1 VADVNK
7 GIINTGR
14 IGGDASVE
22 VHEEHIGDEV
32 SVSASNS
39 VVNLNSALENV
50 EQKLRVLA
58 SRDESLHQELQTLFQ
73 QLYRQLSEIPEQ
85 RQEEVDAITS
95 QAELVLAQT
104 AEDKPKRRLL
114 EISAEGLK
122 QAAAFVKDITPDL
135 LETASR
141 IAAVIARLT
150 IPAG

>member
-1 VADVNK
+1 
-7 GIINTGR
+7 
-14 IGGDASVE
+14 
-22 VHEEHIGDEV
+22 
-32 SVSASNS
+32 
-39 VVNLNSALENV
+39 
-50 EQKLRVLA
+50 
-58 SRDESLHQELQTLFQ
+58 
-73 QLYRQLSEIPEQ
+73 
-85 RQEEVDAITS
+85 VDAITS